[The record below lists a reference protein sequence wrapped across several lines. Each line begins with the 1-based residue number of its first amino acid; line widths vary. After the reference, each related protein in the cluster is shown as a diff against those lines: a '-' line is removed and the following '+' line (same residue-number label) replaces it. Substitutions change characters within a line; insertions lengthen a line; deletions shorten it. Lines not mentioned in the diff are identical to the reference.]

1 MDNTSG
7 ILVPP
12 RGAQATRPT
21 GADLIE
27 GGIRY
32 DTDANSVEFYNGNA
46 WLPLGSYASVDV
58 SGNGT
63 TLSNKEQAFCNTS
76 GGAFT
81 ITLPASPVK
90 GDSVRIFDVNKTFDT
105 QNLTVARNG
114 KPIMGDASDL
124 TVSTEG
130 AAFELV
136 FYDNTQGWRII
147 TV

>member
-1 MDNTSG
+1 M
-7 ILVPP
+7 
-12 RGAQATRPT
+12 
-21 GADLIE
+21 
-27 GGIRY
+27 
-32 DTDANSVEFYNGNA
+32 
-46 WLPLGSYASVDV
+46 DV

-63 TLSNKEQAFCNTS
+63 TLANKQQAFCNTS

-81 ITLPASPVK
+81 ITLPSAPVK

-114 KPIMGDASDL
+114 NPIMGDASDL
-124 TVSTEG
+124 IVSTEG

-136 FYDNTQGWRII
+136 FYDGSQGWRII